1 MRGVIIDLRTW
12 KVQLSKA
19 SFHNPFSKIVQ
30 NSVQHQAAES
40 RSGSEEE
47 NQEPGKACKKSALPL
62 GAVWCNPLQNS
73 QMPPLG
79 LEESPKSSGNTGV
92 SENHC
97 ADPCAQFSNSEQLA
111 AIISAMD
118 RNELE
123 QRLLDLL
130 KEIQPD
136 TSE

>member
-1 MRGVIIDLRTW
+1 M
-12 KVQLSKA
+12 
-19 SFHNPFSKIVQ
+19 Q

-79 LEESPKSSGNTGV
+79 LERSPSSSGTSNKPVATVANTL
-92 SENHC
+92 
-97 ADPCAQFSNSEQLA
+97 QLA

>member
-1 MRGVIIDLRTW
+1 M
-12 KVQLSKA
+12 A
-19 SFHNPFSKIVQ
+19 SV
-30 NSVQHQAAES
+30 
-40 RSGSEEE
+40 
-47 NQEPGKACKKSALPL
+47 
-62 GAVWCNPLQNS
+62 
-73 QMPPLG
+73 PPLG
-79 LEESPKSSGNTGV
+79 LEESPKPSGNTGV

-111 AIISAMD
+111 AIISALD

-136 TSE
+136 TNE

>member
-1 MRGVIIDLRTW
+1 MVGNR
-12 KVQLSKA
+12 
-19 SFHNPFSKIVQ
+19 
-30 NSVQHQAAES
+30 AA
-40 RSGSEEE
+40 RSHRR
-47 NQEPGKACKKSALPL
+47 NQKRLVCKCLHFCATYYKLAKY
-62 GAVWCNPLQNS
+62 
-73 QMPPLG
+73 PPLG
-79 LEESPKSSGNTGV
+79 LEESPKPSGNTGV

-97 ADPCAQFSNSEQLA
+97 ADPCAPFSNSEQLA

-123 QRLLDLL
+123 RRLLDLL

>member
-1 MRGVIIDLRTW
+1 MVGKR
-12 KVQLSKA
+12 
-19 SFHNPFSKIVQ
+19 
-30 NSVQHQAAES
+30 AA
-40 RSGSEEE
+40 RSHRR
-47 NQEPGKACKKSALPL
+47 NQKSASMQVSALL
-62 GAVWCNPLQNS
+62 FNLLQTS
-73 QMPPLG
+73 QVPPLG
-79 LEESPKSSGNTGV
+79 LEESPKPSGNTGV

-97 ADPCAQFSNSEQLA
+97 ADPCAPFSNSEQLA
-111 AIISAMD
+111 AIISALD

>member
-1 MRGVIIDLRTW
+1 
-12 KVQLSKA
+12 
-19 SFHNPFSKIVQ
+19 
-30 NSVQHQAAES
+30 
-40 RSGSEEE
+40 
-47 NQEPGKACKKSALPL
+47 
-62 GAVWCNPLQNS
+62 
-73 QMPPLG
+73 MPPLG

-97 ADPCAQFSNSEQLA
+97 AAECAPFSNSEQLA

>member
-1 MRGVIIDLRTW
+1 M
-12 KVQLSKA
+12 
-19 SFHNPFSKIVQ
+19 
-30 NSVQHQAAES
+30 VQHGGVQGSTES
-40 RSGSEEE
+40 PRTE
-47 NQEPGKACKKSALPL
+47 KKGYLPL
-62 GAVWCNPLQNS
+62 PAPQCNPV
-73 QMPPLG
+73 QMASVPPLG
-79 LEESPKSSGNTGV
+79 LEESPKPSGNTGV

-97 ADPCAQFSNSEQLA
+97 ADPCAPFSNSEQLA

>member
-1 MRGVIIDLRTW
+1 MY
-12 KVQLSKA
+12 
-19 SFHNPFSKIVQ
+19 
-30 NSVQHQAAES
+30 S
-40 RSGSEEE
+40 RPISLQPVEPLQIRCSTAVYRVAL
-47 NQEPGKACKKSALPL
+47 NHQEPRKKATCRFLHLSAIL
-62 GAVWCNPLQNS
+62 CNPLQNS
-73 QMPPLG
+73 QVPPLG
-79 LEESPKSSGNTGV
+79 LEESPKPSGNTGV

-111 AIISAMD
+111 AIISALD

-136 TSE
+136 TNE